1 MDERRP
7 VVRIGT
13 SPTASPRRDPLEGLK
28 RLDRSAARASTRD
41 RHPSM
46 GGGMRAASSSWR
58 PRRRPRWVVP
68 VVALGVVG
76 LVAGSAVAVSR
87 MRLTSLDVSGVQEGA
102 VLRPADIRQL
112 ELRIDAGGL
121 AAGPV
126 SVVVNGS
133 AVPTERQGGVLVAKP
148 AEQLVEGANTLSVTL
163 KGKGPVDDVV
173 EQRSFTAFLTGPELS
188 VPAQVRDP
196 GPNGVITLRGLVD
209 DATNLEVGGA
219 PVPIESG
226 AFTIDI
232 PGGTPGVVIRA
243 TDANGTT
250 EERTVEITATP
261 TPSTYPATRAVRIGA
276 VDWAN
281 PQKRQAVLQ
290 MAREGRINAVELDV
304 KEETGE
310 IGYTSS
316 IPLAQQA
323 GTSGGYY
330 DPKAAIAE
338 LKASGVRVIGR
349 VVCFLDPKLAAW
361 AWANGRKDM
370 LVLDESLDAPLAN
383 NYGSAAF
390 TNLANPDVQQYLS
403 DVVTEAAD
411 LGFDEILLDYIRRPE
426 GPLDR
431 AQFPGLDGPSDVAVA
446 RFVRSLHQ
454 ALQARGVPLGISV
467 FGISATRPGTIAQD
481 IRLLAPNVDYVA
493 PMVYPSHWG
502 AGEYGVEDPIRMP
515 AQIVEKSVGD
525 FHRVTDGSGAAVVP
539 WLQDFTDRGVAYS
552 TADVRAQ
559 IDATL
564 RTGSNGFLLWNPG
577 SQYHADALD
586 PS

>member
-1 MDERRP
+1 
-7 VVRIGT
+7 
-13 SPTASPRRDPLEGLK
+13 
-28 RLDRSAARASTRD
+28 
-41 RHPSM
+41 
-46 GGGMRAASSSWR
+46 
-58 PRRRPRWVVP
+58 
-68 VVALGVVG
+68 
-76 LVAGSAVAVSR
+76 
-87 MRLTSLDVSGVQEGA
+87 
-102 VLRPADIRQL
+102 
-112 ELRIDAGGL
+112 
-121 AAGPV
+121 
-126 SVVVNGS
+126 
-133 AVPTERQGGVLVAKP
+133 
-148 AEQLVEGANTLSVTL
+148 VEGANRLSVTL
-163 KGKGPVDDVV
+163 KGNGPVDDVV
-173 EQRSFTAFLTGPELS
+173 EQRSFTAFLTGPQLS
-188 VPAQVRDP
+188 VPPQVRDP

-209 DATNLEVGGA
+209 NATTLEIGGA

-226 AFTIDI
+226 AFSIDL

-243 TDANGTT
+243 TDTNGTT

-261 TPSTYPATRAVRIGA
+261 TPSTYPATRAVRIGS
-276 VDWAN
+276 VDWGN
-281 PQKRQAVLQ
+281 PQKREAVLQ

-310 IGYTSS
+310 IGYASS

-323 GTSGGYY
+323 GTSAGHY
-330 DPKAAIAE
+330 DAEAAIAE
-338 LKASGVRVIGR
+338 LKANGVRVIGR

-361 AWANGRKDM
+361 AWANGRQDM
-370 LVLDESLDAPLAN
+370 LVLNESLDAPLAN

-390 TNLANPDVQQYLS
+390 TNLANRDVQQYLT

-426 GPLDR
+426 GPLAR

-454 ALQARGVPLGISV
+454 TLEARGVPLGISV

-515 AQIVEKSVGD
+515 AQIVEKSVAD

-539 WLQDFTDRGVAYS
+539 WLQDFTDRGVEYS
-552 TADVRAQ
+552 AADVRAQ